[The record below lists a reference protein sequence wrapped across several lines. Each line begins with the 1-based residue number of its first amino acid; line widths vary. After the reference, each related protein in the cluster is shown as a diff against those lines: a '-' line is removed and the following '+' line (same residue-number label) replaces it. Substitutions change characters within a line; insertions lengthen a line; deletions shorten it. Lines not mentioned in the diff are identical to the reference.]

1 MIGIKVK
8 VIKPVVFCGK
18 TGRHAVPEGAVGTI
32 QGTVPVGSQQGVAV
46 LFPEV
51 LEDGSVSE
59 VLDNGHIKQWSF
71 LPHELEVVD
80 TVVPNSRP
88 IYAEEDV
95 DDDVDSEVAE

>member
-8 VIKPVVFCGK
+8 VTKPVVFCGR

-32 QGTVPVGSQQGVAV
+32 QGSVPVGSQQGVAV

-80 TVVPNSRP
+80 SVVPDSSP
-88 IYAEEDV
+88 ISKDEEPEELKD
-95 DDDVDSEVAE
+95 A